1 MRLRMAYSGQTAEAS
16 QWARSVRYIHM
27 YVCMYVSSEGM
38 LTEIHRCMY
47 VRTYICTL
55 NTSPVLITHLYSSP
69 DSCCLWGAQ
78 SRASHFSP
86 QCPNLGL
93 CHSLPWCNWLH
104 SQVRGRRGGRV
115 RKRGKGRRA
124 NERRLEWMGERMEG
138 KGEKWIGNKG
148 WGMKWEETKPEVAR

>member
-1 MRLRMAYSGQTAEAS
+1 
-16 QWARSVRYIHM
+16 M

-38 LTEIHRCMY
+38 LIEIHRCLY
-47 VRTYICTL
+47 VCTYICTL
-55 NTSPVLITHLYSSP
+55 NMSPVLITHLYSSP

-104 SQVRGRRGGRV
+104 SQVRGRRGGRRERGKNV
-115 RKRGKGRRA
+115 GGGKGRD
-124 NERRLEWMGERMEG
+124 GEGREG
-138 KGEKWIGNKG
+138 KEKRAGKEG
-148 WGMKWEETKPEVAR
+148 K

>member
-1 MRLRMAYSGQTAEAS
+1 MQSTNIGTLRLDEAADGL
-16 QWARSVRYIHM
+16 QWTDSRGKPVSKVSKVHTH
-27 YVCMYVSSEGM
+27 VCKYVSSEGM

-55 NTSPVLITHLYSSP
+55 NTSPVLITHLHSSP

-104 SQVRGRRGGRV
+104 SQVRGRRGGRRERGKNV
-115 RKRGKGRRA
+115 EGGKGRD
-124 NERRLEWMGERMEG
+124 GEGREG
-138 KGEKWIGNKG
+138 KEKRQGKEGE
-148 WGMKWEETKPEVAR
+148 